1 MKKFPPIVL
10 VETWL
15 HVLNSKDKNISRQK
29 NEITAKLIK
38 HFGSIELAKL
48 HIEQYKDEDIE
59 IHFL

>member
-1 MKKFPPIVL
+1 MIEFPPAVL

-15 HVLNSKDKNISRQK
+15 HVLSSKEKNISRQK
-29 NEITAKLIK
+29 KETTEKIIK

-48 HIEQYKDEDIE
+48 HVEQFKDEEIE